1 MTDKLRVGDYMT
13 GKVITVSSE
22 DTVMDV
28 IKLTRETG
36 HDGFPVT
43 RDGKVEGYISS
54 LDMLL
59 CDSDELVKNVMS
71 RNIIVAHPNME
82 INEVARVIFRLGVS
96 KLPVV
101 SDTGRLV
108 GIITNSDV
116 IRSQIERADPA
127 KVWKLKKTLET
138 VHGVDIT
145 VTRGEVNIDDLVPTQ
160 SKIFADELEGRIYE
174 LKKGLAEPII
184 VIHKPNTWL
193 LADGHHRVVAAK
205 RLGIEKIDAYIL
217 QVPKDIK
224 LGMEKTAAQSGLR
237 KLEDIEVLDFE
248 KHPLIEIT
256 ERLMM
261 RDRKPIDEVERNP
274 LDSERRGAESE

>member
-13 GKVITVSSE
+13 GKVVTVSPD

-43 RDGKVEGYISS
+43 RFGKVEGYISS

-59 CDSDELVKNVMS
+59 CESDELVKNVMS
-71 RNIIVAHPNME
+71 KNLIVAHPSME

-96 KLPVV
+96 KMPVV
-101 SDTGRLV
+101 DDMGNLV

-116 IRSQIERADPA
+116 IRSQIERADPQ
-127 KVWKLKKTLET
+127 KVWKLKKTLEMLHN
-138 VHGVDIT
+138 VEIT
-145 VTRGEVNIDDLVPTQ
+145 VARGEVNINDLVPTQ
-160 SKIFADELEGRIYE
+160 GKVFADELEGRIYE
-174 LKKGLAEPII
+174 LKKGLAEPLI
-184 VIHKPNTWL
+184 VIHKPGRWL

-205 RLGIEKIDAYIL
+205 RLGMDKIDAYIL
-217 QVPKDIK
+217 EIPKDIP
-224 LGMEKTAAQSGLR
+224 LGMEKSAKNAGL
-237 KLEDIEVLDFE
+237 KTLDDIQVLDYA

-256 ERLMM
+256 ERLLM
-261 RDRKPIDEVERNP
+261 RDRKATSPEELERKGLESDET
-274 LDSERRGAESE
+274 

>member
-1 MTDKLRVGDYMT
+1 MTDKLKVGDYMT
-13 GKVITVSSE
+13 GKVVTVSPD

-43 RDGKVEGYISS
+43 QDRKVVGYISS

-59 CDSDELVKNVMS
+59 CETDELIRNVMS
-71 RNIIVAHPNME
+71 KKLIVAHPDMD

-101 SDTGRLV
+101 DDKGILV

-116 IRSQIERADPA
+116 IRSQIERADPQ

-138 VHGVDIT
+138 LHNVSIIVN
-145 VTRGEVNIDDLVPTQ
+145 RGDVEIDGLKPTQ

-184 VIHKPNTWL
+184 VIKKPNRYIL
-193 LADGHHRVVAAK
+193 VDGHHRVVAAK
-205 RLGIEKIDAYIL
+205 RLGIKMVDAYIL
-217 QVPKDIK
+217 ELSKDIP
-224 LGMEKTAAQSGLR
+224 LGMEKSARDAGLNTID
-237 KLEDIEVLDFE
+237 DIEILDYA

-261 RDRKPIDEVERNP
+261 RERKGPSVEDLEKNM
-274 LDSERRGAESE
+274 AK

>member
-13 GKVITVSSE
+13 GKVITVSPD

-43 RDGKVEGYISS
+43 KEHKVEGYISS

-59 CDSDELVKNVMS
+59 CESDELVKNVMS
-71 RNIIVAHPNME
+71 KNLIVAHPNMD

-101 SDTGRLV
+101 DDKGNLV

-116 IRSQIERADPA
+116 IRSQIERADPQ

-138 VHGVDIT
+138 LHNINIT
-145 VTRGEVNIDDLVPTQ
+145 VARGEVNINDLVPTQ
-160 SKIFADELEGRIYE
+160 GKVFADELEGRIYE
-174 LKKGLAEPII
+174 LKKGLAEPLI
-184 VIHKPNTWL
+184 VIHKPGWWL

-205 RLGIEKIDAYIL
+205 RLGMDRIDAYIL
-217 QVPKDIK
+217 EIPKDIP
-224 LGMEKTAAQSGLR
+224 LGMEKSARDAGL
-237 KLEDIEVLDFE
+237 KTVNDIHVLDYA

-256 ERLMM
+256 ERLLMK
-261 RDRKPIDEVERNP
+261 DRK
-274 LDSERRGAESE
+274 DSAPEELERRGMESD

>member
-13 GKVITVSSE
+13 GKVITVSPD

-59 CDSDELVKNVMS
+59 CESDEVVKNVMS
-71 RNIIVAHPNME
+71 KNLIVAHPNME

-101 SDTGRLV
+101 DDQGRLV

-116 IRSQIERADPA
+116 IRSQIERADPQ

-138 VHGVDIT
+138 LHNVNIT
-145 VTRGEVNIDDLVPTQ
+145 VGRGEVNISDLQPTQ
-160 SKIFADELEGRIYE
+160 GKVFADELEGRIYE

-184 VIHKPNTWL
+184 VLHKPNKWL
-193 LADGHHRVVAAK
+193 LADGHHRVVAAR
-205 RLGIEKIDAYIL
+205 RLGLDKIDAYIL
-217 QVPKDIK
+217 EIPKDIS
-224 LGMEKTAAQSGLR
+224 LGMEKSAKNAGLR
-237 KLEDIEVLDFE
+237 TLDDIQVLDYA

-261 RDRKPIDEVERNP
+261 KDHKGLSPEE
-274 LDSERRGAESE
+274 LERRGLDDDE

>member
-13 GKVITVSSE
+13 GKVITVSPD

-59 CDSDELVKNVMS
+59 CESDEVVKNVMS
-71 RNIIVAHPNME
+71 KNLIVAHPNME

-101 SDTGRLV
+101 DDQGRLV

-116 IRSQIERADPA
+116 IRSQIERADPQ
-127 KVWKLKKTLET
+127 KVWKLKKTLEMLHN
-138 VHGVDIT
+138 VSIT
-145 VTRGEVNIDDLVPTQ
+145 VGRGEVNISDLQPTQ
-160 SKIFADELEGRIYE
+160 GKVFADELEGRIYE

-184 VIHKPNTWL
+184 VLHKPNKWL
-193 LADGHHRVVAAK
+193 LADGHHRVVAAR
-205 RLGIEKIDAYIL
+205 RLGLDKIDAYIL
-217 QVPKDIK
+217 EIPKDIP
-224 LGMEKTAAQSGLR
+224 LGMEKSAKNAGLR
-237 KLEDIEVLDFE
+237 TLDDIQVLDYA

-261 RDRKPIDEVERNP
+261 KDNKGLSPEELERSSLDDDE
-274 LDSERRGAESE
+274 

>member
-13 GKVITVSSE
+13 GKVITVSPE

-59 CDSDELVKNVMS
+59 CESDELVKNVMS
-71 RNIIVAHPNME
+71 KNIIVAHPNME
-82 INEVARVIFRLGVS
+82 ITEVARVIFRLGVS

-101 SDTGRLV
+101 DDTGRLV

-116 IRSQIERADPA
+116 IRSQIERADPQ
-127 KVWKLKKTLET
+127 KVWKLKKTLEALHD
-138 VHGVDIT
+138 VSIT
-145 VTRGEVNIDDLVPTQ
+145 VTRGEVNIDELIPTQ
-160 SKIFADELEGRIYE
+160 GKIFADELEGRIYE

-184 VIHKPNTWL
+184 VIHKPDRWL

-205 RLGIEKIDAYIL
+205 RIGIRKIDAYIL
-217 QVPKDIK
+217 EVPRDIP
-224 LGMEKTAAQSGLR
+224 LGMEKSAKDAGLNT
-237 KLEDIEVLDFE
+237 LEDIEVLDYA

-261 RDRKPIDEVERNP
+261 RDRKGFDNYDEKSV
-274 LDSERRGAESE
+274 ESE

>member
-13 GKVITVSSE
+13 GKVITVSPD

-59 CDSDELVKNVMS
+59 CESDEVVKNVMS
-71 RNIIVAHPNME
+71 KNLIVAHPSME

-101 SDTGRLV
+101 DDQGRLV

-116 IRSQIERADPA
+116 IRSQIERADPQ
-127 KVWKLKKTLET
+127 KVWKLKKTLEMLHD
-138 VHGVDIT
+138 VSIT
-145 VTRGEVNIDDLVPTQ
+145 VGRGEVDISELQPTQ
-160 SKIFADELEGRIYE
+160 GKVFADELEGRIYE

-184 VIHKPNTWL
+184 VIHKPNKWL

-205 RLGIEKIDAYIL
+205 RLGLKKIDAYIL
-217 QVPKDIK
+217 EIPKDIP
-224 LGMEKTAAQSGLR
+224 LGMEKSAKNAGLHT
-237 KLEDIEVLDFE
+237 LDDIQVLDYA

-261 RDRKPIDEVERNP
+261 KDNKGLTPEEMERSGLEGDE
-274 LDSERRGAESE
+274 